1 MGRTTKKTV
10 KNFNILVALALA
22 IDSISNGDWKDLAKS
37 DWDRF
42 NDIDNVFDDA
52 RWNRFIDSMPDA
64 GSYPRAFN
72 EYMDKEIY
80 NELDDDTTLLSGFI
94 KLMNALPRSYVEQMT
109 SMNKLD
115 FVYWLVKDTKPD
127 VTYEE
132 CRPLLEIISVAYEK
146 TL

>member
-1 MGRTTKKTV
+1 M
-10 KNFNILVALALA
+10 KNFQILIALALSK
-22 IDSISNGDWKDLAKS
+22 DSISNGDWKDLAQS

-42 NDIDNVFDDA
+42 NDVDNLFNDA

-64 GSYPRAFN
+64 GSCPRAFN
-72 EYMDKEIY
+72 DYIKEIY
-80 NELDDDTTLLSGFI
+80 NDLDEDTNLLSGFI
-94 KLMNALPRSYVEQMT
+94 KLMEALPQSYKEQMT
-109 SMNKLD
+109 TMNKLD